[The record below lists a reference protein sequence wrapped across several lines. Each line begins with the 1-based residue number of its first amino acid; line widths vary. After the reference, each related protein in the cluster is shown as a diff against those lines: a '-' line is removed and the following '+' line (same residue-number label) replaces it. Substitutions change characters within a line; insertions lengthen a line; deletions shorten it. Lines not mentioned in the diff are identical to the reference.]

1 LRRRSVS
8 LSVLSMSNL
17 TGMERLRAE
26 RGLMARIARELGLR
40 SSAVAVWVRVPAE
53 RVVEVERI
61 TGIPREQLRPDL
73 YRVSDSPAQDAA

>member
-1 LRRRSVS
+1 
-8 LSVLSMSNL
+8 MSNL

-26 RGLMARIARELGLR
+26 RGLMARVARELGLR

-73 YRVSDSPAQDAA
+73 YRVSESQAQDAA

>member
-1 LRRRSVS
+1 
-8 LSVLSMSNL
+8 MSNL

-26 RGLMARIARELGLR
+26 RGMMARVARGLGVR
-40 SSAVAVWVRVPAE
+40 SSAVAVWARVPAE

-73 YRVSDSPAQDAA
+73 YRVVNATPADQDAA